1 MSHEDLD
8 ASILEVTR
16 QVILGDNMLITKQ
29 TTISEI
35 ISAHPETMRF
45 FEGLQM
51 SCGSCFAVKFDT
63 LESGA
68 LMHGM
73 DVDTLIKQLDQFIS
87 SLPADVGAD
96 N

>member
-1 MSHEDLD
+1 
-8 ASILEVTR
+8 
-16 QVILGDNMLITKQ
+16 MLITKQ

-35 ISAHPETMRF
+35 IITYPEAMQF
-45 FEGLQM
+45 FEGLKM

-73 DVDTLIKQLDQFIS
+73 DVDTLIEQLNRFIS
-87 SLPADVGAD
+87 NLPS
-96 N
+96 NIRTNY